1 MRSIYLALTN
11 NTIDEI
17 LPPILR
23 RCIVIQTD
31 LFTDN
36 ELMHAAERV
45 KIGGDV
51 TGKEFLIIDRL
62 RDREHESTEPFQS
75 LIPEID
81 EDVRKK
87 TIENGR
93 KAHERWKSFAL
104 FYSEDPGTRT
114 VQTLISYVELVAMG
128 YHLLW
133 QKDMDDIPDERFQRM
148 IKRRSRALGWRS
160 DEQDFGKTPPPL
172 SQLADPSDISTDE
185 SF

>member
-17 LPPILR
+17 PPPILR

-31 LFTDN
+31 PLTDN

-45 KIGGDV
+45 KIGGDA
-51 TGKEFLIIDRL
+51 TGKEFSAIDRL

-87 TIENGR
+87 AIENGR
-93 KAHERWKSFAL
+93 RAHERWKSFAL
-104 FYSEDPGTRT
+104 SHSEDPGART

-148 IKRRSRALGWRS
+148 MEDGNAYRIELGTVGWERCW
-160 DEQDFGKTPPPL
+160 GAVTWTP
-172 SQLADPSDISTDE
+172 SNKE
-185 SF
+185 